1 MNTIPELLVRAV
13 FLFPARTFYSKIVMP
28 SNSSASIFCL
38 TCPHAVYNKQ
48 KKGQLYPVSEKTKGK
63 GTKIK

>member
-1 MNTIPELLVRAV
+1 
-13 FLFPARTFYSKIVMP
+13 MP
-28 SNSSASIFCL
+28 SSSCASIFCL

-63 GTKIK
+63 EEKQSKTQKAKRLWTAQTFWLSVHMFK